1 MRMRVNLL
9 AGVPADTRLDVGEH
23 TARRRR
29 SIERWVS
36 RIAWISVAVAS
47 LWDIAVTFAG

>member
-9 AGVPADTRLDVGEH
+9 AGVPADTRLDVNEY
-23 TARRRR
+23 TARRRH

-36 RIAWISVAVAS
+36 RIAWVSVAAAS